1 MKKKNKISENF
12 SIISTFEHNFSHFQ
26 LKVLMVEILLNKK
39 GLEDFLWFSRNEF
52 EKTNIKLMGKARKI
66 YYE

>member
-1 MKKKNKISENF
+1 MEKKNKISENF

-39 GLEDFLWFSRNEF
+39 RNL
-52 EKTNIKLMGKARKI
+52 KTFYGFQ
-66 YYE
+66 